1 MIIEDALSELERIK
15 DEVRSFRGVINED
28 ALRKEIAKVDDLSM
42 SDPGFWTNK
51 ESKLLLKEQ
60 AVKKR
65 KLEEWEE
72 LKSAVDDAD
81 VLLEFYREGEE
92 GIEAEFCQA
101 VEALDKMTADF
112 ELKLVL
118 SGPNDSNS
126 AIININSGAGGTE
139 ANDWAAM
146 LYRMYTHYAE
156 HNGYKCEILD
166 YMEGEEAGI
175 KNATIN
181 IRGPFTYGYLK
192 GETGVHRLVRISPF
206 DSANRRHTSFAAVFV
221 LPEIE
226 DDIEVDISESDLQID
241 TYRASGAGGQ
251 HVNTTDSAVRITHLP
266 TGVVV
271 TCQSERS
278 QHKNKAHAMKILKS
292 RVYELELE
300 KKNEEKQKLE
310 STKTDI
316 GWGNQIRSYV
326 MHPYKMVKDLRTRH
340 ETGNVDAVMDGHLD
354 PFIRAYLLHTA
365 GIGKNDEQA

>member
-1 MIIEDALSELERIK
+1 MIIEDIVSELEKHRSEIK
-15 DEVRSFRGVINED
+15 SFGSAINED
-28 ALRKEIAKVDDLSM
+28 ELKKKIAAVDEKSM
-42 SDPGFWTNK
+42 SDPNFWNSK
-51 ESKLLLKEQ
+51 ESKVLLKEQ
-60 AVKKR
+60 AVNKR
-65 KLEEWEE
+65 KLEEWNE
-72 LKSAVDDAD
+72 LNQLLDDTE
-81 VLLEFYREGEE
+81 VLIELFKEGEE
-92 GIEAEFCQA
+92 GVEKDIETSIENLGRM
-101 VEALDKMTADF
+101 VADF
-112 ELKLVL
+112 ELKIVL

-146 LYRMYTHYAE
+146 LYRMYTRFAE
-156 HNGYKCEILD
+156 LNGYKCDILD

-221 LPEIE
+221 MPEIE
-226 DDIEVDISESDLQID
+226 DDIEIDISESDLDID

-251 HVNTTDSAVRITHLP
+251 HVNTTDSAVRITHVP

-292 RVYELELE
+292 RLYELEIE

-310 STKTDI
+310 STKTEI

-340 ETGNVDAVMDGHLD
+340 ETGNVDSVMDGGLN

-365 GIGKNDEQA
+365 GIGKDED

>member
-1 MIIEDALSELERIK
+1 MIIEDVLIELDKLKK
-15 DEVRSFRGVINED
+15 DVTSFKTAINED
-28 ALRKEIAKVDDLSM
+28 ELQAEIDKIDEQSM
-42 SDPGFWTNK
+42 SDPNFWNSK
-51 ESKLLLKEQ
+51 ESKGIMKEQ

-65 KLEEWEE
+65 KLDEWKE
-72 LKSAVDDAD
+72 LIAIVDDAD
-81 VLLEFYREGEE
+81 VLVELHKEGEE
-92 GIEAEFCQA
+92 GLEEDI
-101 VEALDKMTADF
+101 VEAVKNLRKIISDF

-118 SGPNDSNS
+118 SGPNDANN
-126 AIININSGAGGTE
+126 AIITINSGAGGTE
-139 ANDWAAM
+139 ANDLAAM
-146 LYRMYTHYAE
+146 LYRMYTQYAE
-156 HNGYKCEILD
+156 HNGYKYDVLD

-175 KNATIN
+175 KNAVIN
-181 IRGPFTYGYLK
+181 IKGPFMFGYLK
-192 GETGVHRLVRISPF
+192 GETGVHRLVRISPY

-221 LPEIE
+221 TPEIE

-251 HVNTTDSAVRITHLP
+251 HVNTTDSAVRITHAP
-266 TGVVV
+266 SGVVV

-292 RVYELELE
+292 RIYEVEME

-310 STKTDI
+310 STKTEI

-340 ETGNVDAVMDGHLD
+340 ETGNVDGVMSGSLE

-365 GIGKNDEQA
+365 GIDNDD

>member
-1 MIIEDALSELERIK
+1 MIIEDVLIELDKLKK
-15 DEVRSFRGVINED
+15 DVTSFKTAINED
-28 ALRKEIAKVDDLSM
+28 ELQAEIDKIDEQSM
-42 SDPGFWTNK
+42 SDPNFWNSK
-51 ESKLLLKEQ
+51 ESKGIMKEQ

-65 KLEEWEE
+65 KLDEWKE
-72 LKSAVDDAD
+72 LIAIVDDAD
-81 VLLEFYREGEE
+81 VLVELHKEGEE
-92 GIEAEFCQA
+92 GLEEDI
-101 VEALDKMTADF
+101 VEAVKNLRKIISDF

-118 SGPNDSNS
+118 SGPNDANN
-126 AIININSGAGGTE
+126 AIITINSGAGGTE

-146 LYRMYTHYAE
+146 LYRMYTQYAE
-156 HNGYKCEILD
+156 HNGYKYDVLD

-175 KNATIN
+175 KNAVIN
-181 IRGPFTYGYLK
+181 IKGPFMFGYLK
-192 GETGVHRLVRISPF
+192 GETGVHRLVRISPY

-221 LPEIE
+221 TPEIE

-251 HVNTTDSAVRITHLP
+251 HVNTTDSAVRITHAP
-266 TGVVV
+266 SGVVV

-292 RVYELELE
+292 RIYEVEME

-310 STKTDI
+310 STKTEI

-340 ETGNVDAVMDGHLD
+340 ETGNVDGVMSGSLE

-365 GIGKNDEQA
+365 GIDNDD

>member
-1 MIIEDALSELERIK
+1 MIIEDVLIELDKLKK
-15 DEVRSFRGVINED
+15 DVTSFKTAINED
-28 ALRKEIAKVDDLSM
+28 ELQAEIDKIDEQSM
-42 SDPGFWTNK
+42 SDPNFWNSK
-51 ESKLLLKEQ
+51 ESKGIMKEQ

-65 KLEEWEE
+65 KLDEWKE
-72 LKSAVDDAD
+72 LIAIVDDAD
-81 VLLEFYREGEE
+81 VLVELHKEGEE
-92 GIEAEFCQA
+92 GLEEDI
-101 VEALDKMTADF
+101 VEAVKNLRKIISDF

-118 SGPNDSNS
+118 SGPNDANN
-126 AIININSGAGGTE
+126 AIITINSGAGGTE

-146 LYRMYTHYAE
+146 LYRMYTQYAE
-156 HNGYKCEILD
+156 HNGYKYDVID

-175 KNATIN
+175 KNAVIN
-181 IRGPFTYGYLK
+181 IKGPFMFGYLK
-192 GETGVHRLVRISPF
+192 GETGVHRLVRISPY

-221 LPEIE
+221 TPEIE

-251 HVNTTDSAVRITHLP
+251 HVNTTDSAVRITHAP
-266 TGVVV
+266 SGVVV

-292 RVYELELE
+292 RIYEVEME

-310 STKTDI
+310 STKTEI

-340 ETGNVDAVMDGHLD
+340 ETGNVDGVMSGSLE

-365 GIGKNDEQA
+365 GIDNDD